1 MSLKCISG
9 SAEKENP
16 EILSN
21 LLVLAVTTHQL
32 MQTRRVASNGKLI
45 TNLSCGSQCTHL
57 QTEQQTEGKKNK
69 KKKKEKERKAMK
81 RHEKKERKEEKKKK
95 GRERNKNKECV
106 QSEIYSLSIYYST
119 FLSLSLSF
127 ISYSSCTNSFH
138 YLLPHVSFM
147 ISSPKTSAFVP
158 LFLLYFHQI
167 VHCAKCELP

>member
-1 MSLKCISG
+1 MVANVHICRQSSRQK
-9 SAEKENP
+9 EKKE
-16 EILSN
+16 
-21 LLVLAVTTHQL
+21 
-32 MQTRRVASNGKLI
+32 
-45 TNLSCGSQCTHL
+45 
-57 QTEQQTEGKKNK
+57 

-81 RHEKKERKEEKKKK
+81 RHEKKERKEEKKEK